1 MIEFRGAAKP
11 LRADD
16 WRIVAGY
23 LGVEIAHIRALCAVE
38 AKEVGFEDGRPIIL
52 FERHVFYRAL
62 KKVAPGKLRLGVAA
76 GLAIPKWVRNYPA
89 SQGARYAQLERA
101 CEIDETAGLMAIS
114 AGLGQVLGNG
124 AVSLGWPTV
133 QAWWAEMCQSEGAQ
147 LYAVARYIVVN
158 RIQAPLRAG
167 NFTAVSR
174 IYNGAG
180 FRKTGHHIAMARA
193 YARRPASE
201 RVVPP
206 PATLAEIKAL
216 RVGHTLSLTHTIT
229 EGTPSDVP
237 PIDLPPPA
245 PKPASPWRALVEF
258 LTDILERLK

>member
-11 LRADD
+11 LRAGD

-23 LGVEIAHIRALCAVE
+23 LGVEIAHIRALCEVE

-62 KKVAPGKLRLGVAA
+62 KKVAPGKLKLGVAA

-114 AGLGQVLGNG
+114 AGLGQVLGDN
-124 AVSLGWPTV
+124 AVALGWPTV

-147 LYAVARYIVVN
+147 LYAVARFIVFN

-167 NFTAVSR
+167 QWSTVALR
-174 IYNGAG
+174 YNGAG
-180 FRKTGHHIAMARA
+180 YRANNYDVEMKRA

-206 PATLAEIKAL
+206 PATLAEIKVL
-216 RVGHTLSLTHTIT
+216 RTGHTLSLTRTIT
-229 EGTPSDVP
+229 EGAPSDVP

-258 LTDILERLK
+258 ITDILERLK